1 MYSESDRMEIL
12 KIKGGKTLSGTI
24 EIGGAKNSAVALV
37 PAAILSDHVV
47 IENVPEISDV
57 RALEEIINYLGGEYY
72 KEGKKVTI
80 NAKKL
85 RNTPITAEHCK
96 KLRASYYFM
105 GALLGRYKK
114 AEMYFPGGCTIG
126 KRPIDFHLKAFEKLG
141 AKVTIDGDKY
151 TIKAD
156 KLKGAEITFPFA
168 SVGATINV
176 LLAATKAEGIT
187 KINNAAK
194 EPEVA
199 NVIDL
204 LNSMGAKISGKDTN
218 TITIEG
224 VKKLTG
230 GIVKVIPDRIEAGTY
245 IILGA
250 MVGKNLVIDKI
261 NKNHLTS
268 LLETLKEMNVPLKIE
283 KDKITVSKKETL
295 NKVKVKTEVYPGF
308 PTDLQQPLTPL
319 LTKAQGESQIEETIY
334 ENRFKN
340 VKYLN
345 QMGANIKEEETK
357 IIIKGKT
364 TFHNEKVKAT
374 DLRAGAS
381 LIIAALEAEGETTIE
396 DVKYVLR
403 GYENIIKK
411 LTQVG
416 AEISLEYV

>member
-1 MYSESDRMEIL
+1 MEIL

-80 NAKKL
+80 NSKKL
-85 RNTPITAEHCK
+85 RNTPITAEHCQ

-151 TIKAD
+151 TIKSD

-176 LLAATKAEGIT
+176 LLAAVKAEGIT
-187 KINNAAK
+187 TINNAAK

-204 LNSMGAKISGKDTN
+204 LNSMGAKISGKDTS
-218 TITIEG
+218 TLTIEG

-230 GIVKVIPDRIEAGTY
+230 GTVKVIPDRIEAGTY

-250 MVGKNLVIDKI
+250 MIGKDLVIDKI
-261 NKNHLTS
+261 NKDHLTS
-268 LLETLKEMNVPLKIE
+268 LLDTLKEMNVPLKIE
-283 KDKITVSKKETL
+283 KDKITVSKTENL
-295 NKVKVKTEVYPGF
+295 NKVKVTTEVYPGF

-319 LTKAQGESQIEETIY
+319 LTKATGESQIEETIY

-345 QMGANIKEEETK
+345 QMGANIKEEGTK
-357 IIIKGKT
+357 ITIKGKT